1 MLIDSHAH
9 VSDTQFDT
17 DRNEVLYR
25 AFKSG
30 LKYIL
35 EVGCEPPLWDKV
47 AELSKQE
54 RIFSMFGVH
63 PQDADKWNEE
73 LFSKLKN
80 LLSNKKCIAVG
91 EIGLDY
97 HYEGYSAEKQKD
109 IFVKQI
115 NLALEINKPICV
127 HCRDAYDDMVTIF
140 KNLKVIPKGVIHC
153 FSGSWEQAKVVLDM
167 GFLIGIDGPCTYPK
181 SNKLKKV
188 IENTPL
194 DKILVETDCPYL
206 APQKYRGTRNEPAY
220 VIETAHKIAEI
231 KNISFEEVC
240 KQTTE
245 NVCSLYELKT
255 TN

>member
-1 MLIDSHAH
+1 MIIDSHAH
-9 VSDTQFDT
+9 VSDTLFDT
-17 DRNEVLYR
+17 DRNEVLNR
-25 AFKSG
+25 AFESG

-47 AELSKQE
+47 AKLSQQE
-54 RIFSMFGVH
+54 KIFSMFGLH
-63 PQDADKWNEE
+63 PQDADKWSDE
-73 LFSKLKN
+73 LFAKLKS
-80 LLSNKKCIAVG
+80 LLSDKKCVAVG

-97 HYEGYSAEKQKD
+97 HYEGYSAERQKD
-109 IFVKQI
+109 IFAKQI

-127 HCRDAYDDMVTIF
+127 HCRDAYDDMVQLF
-140 KNLKVIPKGVIHC
+140 KSFKTLPNGVIHC

-194 DKILVETDCPYL
+194 DKLLVETDCPYL

-220 VIETAHKIAEI
+220 VIETAKKIAEI

-240 KQTTE
+240 RQTTE
-245 NVCSLYELKT
+245 NVCRLYGLS
-255 TN
+255 

>member
-9 VSDTQFDT
+9 TSDTKFDA
-17 DRNEVLYR
+17 DRQEVLNR
-25 AFKSG
+25 AFASG
-30 LKYIL
+30 LSHII
-35 EVGCEPPLWDKV
+35 EVGCEPPFWDKV

-54 RIFSMFGVH
+54 KIYSMFGLH
-63 PQDADKWNEE
+63 PQDADKFNDE
-73 LFSKLKN
+73 LFNKLKTFLN
-80 LLSNKKCIAVG
+80 DKKCVAVG

-97 HYEGYSAEKQKD
+97 HYENYDNKLQKE

-127 HCRDAYDDMVTIF
+127 HCRDAYDDMVAIF
-140 KNLKVIPKGVIHC
+140 KSFKVLPKGVIHC
-153 FSGSWEQAKVVLDM
+153 FSGSFEQAKVVLDM

-181 SNKLKKV
+181 SNKLAKV
-188 IENTPL
+188 IENVPL

-220 VIETAHKIAEI
+220 VVEVAKKIAEV

-240 KQTTE
+240 NKTLKNTLE
-245 NVCSLYELKT
+245 LYNIK
-255 TN
+255 